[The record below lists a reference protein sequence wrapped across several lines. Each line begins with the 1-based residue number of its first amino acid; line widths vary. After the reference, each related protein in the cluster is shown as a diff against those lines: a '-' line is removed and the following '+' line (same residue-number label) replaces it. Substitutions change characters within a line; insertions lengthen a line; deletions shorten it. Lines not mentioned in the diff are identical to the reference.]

1 MVVRILFAIIWF
13 TVTGL
18 VSIDY
23 IERLREKGELWRAI
37 IAFPLLII
45 LAPIIGLGGVAGQLI
60 EALID
65 DGQDEDGGANV

>member
-45 LAPIIGLGGVAGQLI
+45 LAPIIGLGGVAG
-60 EALID
+60 
-65 DGQDEDGGANV
+65 